1 MKTETS
7 LFSRLLLRVALVL
20 FLGAA
25 GIVTAA
31 WFYAAAAADEAFD
44 RLLQG
49 AAFQIAENMVVEDG
63 ALEINMP
70 SSAFELLGLATR
82 DRIFYR
88 VVGTDGKT
96 LTGYEDLQPPID
108 LAESRRAPVFVSTRY
123 GNTDVRMTIGARAVS
138 DPALSGWVYI
148 ILAQTTEARTALA
161 SELTARA
168 VILVAVMACATLF
181 ATALA
186 LRLSLRPVV
195 DLSRVLHDRE
205 PQDLTPLAVEVPR
218 ELSPFVGSINYFMR
232 RLDERMRL
240 LHRFIG
246 DSAHQIRTPLTAL
259 LAQLSLVDE
268 KGLSNEGRHHLARV
282 RARVEELS
290 HLTNQLLGHA
300 MVIHRF
306 DSEKLVPIDIRDVA
320 RRAFKRAVPLS
331 LDPDIVAAFEAPD
344 APVIVLGDALSLREA
359 MVNVIDNALRHGAVA
374 KLDVRVSVTGET
386 ALFAVEDD
394 GPGIP
399 PERWPEVI
407 TRFASSRSERHV
419 SGLGFAIAA
428 EVANLLGGHLRFLAA
443 ADGRGF
449 TTIIE
454 LPLHQEDRT

>member
-49 AAFQIAENMVVEDG
+49 AAFQIAENMSVEKG
-63 ALEINMP
+63 ELAINMP

-88 VVGTDGKT
+88 VVGTKGET
-96 LTGYEDLQPPID
+96 LTGYEDLQSPVD

-123 GNTDVRMTIGARAVS
+123 GNSDVRMTIGARAVS
-138 DPALSGWVYI
+138 DPMLSGWVYI

-168 VILVAVMACATLF
+168 TILVAVMACATLF

-240 LHRFIG
+240 LQRFIG

-259 LAQLSLVDE
+259 LAQLSLIED
-268 KGLSNEGRHHLARV
+268 KGLSEDGRHHLARV

-306 DSEKLVPIDIRDVA
+306 DSEKLLPIDMRDIA

-331 LDPDIVAAFEAPD
+331 LDPDIVVAFEAPD
-344 APVIVLGDALSLREA
+344 QLVTVLGDALSLREA

-374 KLDVRVSVTGET
+374 KLDVRVRLDAKR
-386 ALFAVEDD
+386 ALFEVEDD

-399 PERWPEVI
+399 RAQWPEVI
-407 TRFASSRSERHV
+407 RRFASSRSERHV
-419 SGLGFAIAA
+419 SGLGFAIAS
-428 EVANLLGGHLRFLAA
+428 EVATLLGGALRFREATE
-443 ADGRGF
+443 GHGF
-449 TTIIE
+449 TAIIE
-454 LPLHQEDRT
+454 LPLHQETKA

>member
-20 FLGAA
+20 FFGAA

-49 AAFQIAENMVVEDG
+49 AAFQIAESMSVEEG
-63 ALEINMP
+63 ELAINMP

-88 VVGTDGKT
+88 VVGTKGET
-96 LTGYEDLQPPID
+96 LTGYEDLQSPID
-108 LAESRRAPVFVSTRY
+108 IAESRRAPVFVSTRY
-123 GNTDVRMTIGARAVS
+123 GNSDVRMAIGARAVS
-138 DPALSGWVYI
+138 DPMLSGWVYV
-148 ILAQTTEARTALA
+148 ILAQTTEARTALT
-161 SELTARA
+161 SELTTRA
-168 VILVAVMACATLF
+168 TVLVAIMACATLF

-205 PQDLTPLAVEVPR
+205 SQDLTPLAVEVPR

-240 LHRFIG
+240 LQRFIG

-259 LAQLSLVDE
+259 LAQLSLIDD
-268 KGLSNEGRHHLARV
+268 KGLSDDGRHHLARV

-306 DSEKLVPIDIRDVA
+306 DSEKLVPIDMRDIA
-320 RRAFKRAVPLS
+320 RRSFKRAVPVS
-331 LDPDIVAAFEAPD
+331 LDPDIVVAFEAPGQ
-344 APVIVLGDALSLREA
+344 PVTVLGDALSLREA

-374 KLDVRVSVTGET
+374 RLDVRVRVEAAR
-386 ALFAVEDD
+386 ALFEVEDD
-394 GPGIP
+394 GAGIP
-399 PERWPEVI
+399 RARWPEVI
-407 TRFASSRSERHV
+407 RRFASSRSERDV
-419 SGLGFAIAA
+419 SGLGFAIAS
-428 EVANLLGGHLRFLAA
+428 EVATLLGGGLRFREAMA
-443 ADGRGF
+443 GRGF

-454 LPLHQEDRT
+454 LPLHQETKA

>member
-1 MKTETS
+1 MKKPTS

-20 FLGAA
+20 FVGAA

-31 WFYAAAAADEAFD
+31 WFYAKAAADEAFD

-49 AAFQIAENMVVEDG
+49 AALQIAENMSVEEG
-63 ALEINMP
+63 ALTINMP
-70 SSAFELLGLATR
+70 SSAFELLGLAPR

-96 LTGYEDLQPPID
+96 LTGYEDLQPEID
-108 LAESRRAPVFVSTRY
+108 ITESRRAPFFVSTRY
-123 GNTDVRMTIGARAVS
+123 KNTDVRMTVGARAVS
-138 DPALSGWVYI
+138 DPMLSGWVYI

-161 SELTARA
+161 SELTTRA
-168 VILVAVMACATLF
+168 VLLVGVMACATLF

-205 PQDLTPLAVEVPR
+205 PQDLTPLTVDVPR
-218 ELSPFVGSINYFMR
+218 ELSPFIGSINYFMG

-240 LHRFIG
+240 LQRFIG

-259 LAQLSLVDE
+259 LSQLSLVDE
-268 KGLSNEGRHHLARV
+268 KGLAEEGRHHLKRAQ
-282 RARVEELS
+282 ARVEELS

-306 DSEKLVPIDIRDVA
+306 NSERFLPIDMRDVA

-331 LDPDIVAAFEAPD
+331 LDPDIVVALEVPER
-344 APVIVLGDALSLREA
+344 PVMVLGDALSLREA
-359 MVNVIDNALRHGAVA
+359 MVNVIDNALRHGAIA
-374 KLDVRVSVTGET
+374 KLDVRISVTPDK
-386 ALFAVEDD
+386 ALFEVEDD

-399 PERWPEVI
+399 SAQWPEI
-407 TRFASSRSERHV
+407 TRRFASSRAERHV
-419 SGLGFAIAA
+419 SGLGFAIAS
-428 EVANLLGGHLRFLAA
+428 EVAKLLGGDLRFREPAE
-443 ADGRGF
+443 GRGF
-449 TTIIE
+449 TTIID
-454 LPLHQEDRT
+454 LPLHQDTKA

>member
-7 LFSRLLLRVALVL
+7 LFSRLFLRVALVL

-31 WFYAAAAADEAFD
+31 WFYAKAAADEAFD

-49 AAFQIAENMVVEDG
+49 AAFQIAENMSVEEG
-63 ALEINMP
+63 ALAINMP

-88 VVGTDGKT
+88 VVGTDGRT
-96 LTGYEDLQPPID
+96 LTGYEDLQSPVE
-108 LAESRRAPVFVSTRY
+108 LSESRRAPVFISTRY
-123 GNTDVRMTIGARAVS
+123 GNSDVRMAIGARAVS
-138 DPALSGWVYI
+138 DPSLNGWVYI
-148 ILAQTTEARTALA
+148 IIAQTTEARRALA
-161 SELTARA
+161 SELTGRA
-168 VILVAVMACATLF
+168 VILVGVMACATLF
-181 ATALA
+181 AAALA

-195 DLSRVLHDRE
+195 DLSRVLRDRE
-205 PQDLTPLAVEVPR
+205 PQDLTPLAVNVPR

-240 LHRFIG
+240 LQRFIG

-259 LAQLSLVDE
+259 LSQLSLIDD
-268 KGLSNEGRHHLARV
+268 KGLSEEGRHHLRRV

-306 DSEKLVPIDIRDVA
+306 DSEKLAPLDMRDVA
-320 RRAFKRAVPLS
+320 RRAFRRAVPIS
-331 LDPDIVAAFEAPD
+331 LDPDIVVAFEAPEQ
-344 APVIVLGDALSLREA
+344 PVIVLGDALSLREA

-374 KLDVRVSVTGET
+374 RLDVRIVVEG
-386 ALFAVEDD
+386 ARGLFEVEDD

-399 PERWPEVI
+399 PARWPEV
-407 TRFASSRSERHV
+407 TRRFASTRAERHI
-419 SGLGFAIAA
+419 SGLGFAIAS
-428 EVANLLGGHLRFLAA
+428 EVANLLGGTLSFREP

-449 TTIIE
+449 TTVID
-454 LPLHQEDRT
+454 LPLHPETKA